1 MRILT
6 HRGRIKLRS
15 AYFSRYRA
23 RTLHRP
29 HPRCNLNRNRID
41 TVGAPRVSVD
51 FLGGKTA
58 FSNGINMDLLRL
70 RIALGRMDWKNFS
83 LVAGQDWSVFARL
96 NPT

>member
-1 MRILT
+1 
-6 HRGRIKLRS
+6 
-15 AYFSRYRA
+15 
-23 RTLHRP
+23 
-29 HPRCNLNRNRID
+29 
-41 TVGAPRVSVD
+41 VD